1 MRAATTL
8 LTAGPTFA
16 WSSRSWGTAGSK
28 AQFVTPSWHQTDSR
42 ICTKIQRFSLLA
54 QKGTSSGSASK
65 SGGSDR
71 DLAGGAVGAGAAG
84 LFAGACCRVP
94 RSWICSPTTLSLL
107 LFWPVCLSS
116 QVSRCKRPETNN
128 GSPLWQYLAATSAVR
143 PKSVILTKT
152 VSSLFSPLSLFQARL
167 IAKSTSTTA
176 VPLGVYLV
184 STSLVMFPIKFT

>member
-16 WSSRSWGTAGSK
+16 WSNRSWGIAASK

-84 LFAGACCRVP
+84 LAGGGESARG
-94 RSWICSPTTLSLL
+94 PTNCIESATTFSFDRLA
-107 LFWPVCLSS
+107 PVCLSS
-116 QVSRCKRPETNN
+116 H
-128 GSPLWQYLAATSAVR
+128 
-143 PKSVILTKT
+143 
-152 VSSLFSPLSLFQARL
+152 
-167 IAKSTSTTA
+167 
-176 VPLGVYLV
+176 
-184 STSLVMFPIKFT
+184 